1 MKFFKLFLDERCPK
15 CKKTLETTKSNILY
29 ATVIKHCPDNH
40 YQKEYHP
47 ALETFIESDKVS

>member
-1 MKFFKLFLDERCPK
+1 MKFLKFFFNERCPK
-15 CKKTLETTKSNILY
+15 CNKVLDTTRSNSFY

-47 ALETFIESDKVS
+47 ALETFIETDKVS